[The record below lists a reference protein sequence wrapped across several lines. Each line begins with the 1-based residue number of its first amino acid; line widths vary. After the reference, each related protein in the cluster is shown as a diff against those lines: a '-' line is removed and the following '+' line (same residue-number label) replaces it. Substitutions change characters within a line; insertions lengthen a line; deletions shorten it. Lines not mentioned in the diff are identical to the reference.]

1 MEFYR
6 VTLQS
11 QNEGSR
17 SFAFKAKDFE
27 EAIQIGS
34 EFAKDMNVA
43 PGHEW
48 YSHDV
53 MPFDLDGHMMELC
66 TF

>member
-1 MEFYR
+1 MGFYK
-6 VTLQS
+6 VKLQS
-11 QNEGSR
+11 RNEGSR

-34 EFAKDMNVA
+34 EFAKDMNDE
-43 PGHEW
+43 GHEW